1 MELMQLM
8 VTIGLSR
15 THGAPTGETKDTSTL
30 SVETPNVE
38 SEQWALSQAFLSAL
52 DNFHYTLLQVC
63 VWSEA
68 AANGSADNTPAV
80 ATTTTAAPSSSDA
93 TWCDLTSVFKYWGY
107 DSFTGGPIRMRFWSG
122 SKMYYSTVTCVA
134 SKCKGT
140 NGQTNACQ
148 YICGKN
154 TCP

>member
-1 MELMQLM
+1 M
-8 VTIGLSR
+8 
-15 THGAPTGETKDTSTL
+15 
-30 SVETPNVE
+30 
-38 SEQWALSQAFLSAL
+38 
-52 DNFHYTLLQVC
+52 QVC

-80 ATTTTAAPSSSDA
+80 ATTTTAAPSTSDA
-93 TWCDLTSVFKYWGY
+93 SWCDLTSVFKDWGY

-148 YICGKN
+148 YICGEDKCDGKHLEPVTLEEILAGETN
-154 TCP
+154 SPVFQK